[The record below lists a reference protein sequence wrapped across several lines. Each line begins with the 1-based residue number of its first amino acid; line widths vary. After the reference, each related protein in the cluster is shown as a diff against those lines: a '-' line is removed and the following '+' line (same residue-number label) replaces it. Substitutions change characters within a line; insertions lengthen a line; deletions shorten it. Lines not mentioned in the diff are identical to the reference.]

1 MYTIK
6 LRGEMTGTRSWRATQ
21 TSVPGRCP
29 GSTLHCEGDAG
40 RRIDLGN
47 ELQRCQFLE
56 GSLVVLVT
64 VMRMQEEG

>member
-1 MYTIK
+1 
-6 LRGEMTGTRSWRATQ
+6 MTGTRSWRATQ

-47 ELQRCQFLE
+47 ELQRCQLLE

>member
-1 MYTIK
+1 M
-6 LRGEMTGTRSWRATQ
+6 
-21 TSVPGRCP
+21 SVPRGNP

-47 ELQRCQFLE
+47 ELQRSQFLE
-56 GSLVVLVT
+56 GSLVVLFT